1 MEQPQLMQVIAIS
14 GKKGTGKDWYASQLM
29 NQHPE
34 RCVIVAFADAL
45 KMRLY
50 GQDHYDVL
58 AANKTIQTRM
68 LLIET
73 GTRERQEYGPDFF
86 AKQLVALLELYSRRG
101 IRTVIISDLRLEI
114 ELFVLQASHGRGEI
128 ALRLIRMEAPE
139 RNRQRIEQEAN
150 GDTQLAAR
158 LAQDISEVDLD
169 KLANTGL
176 FEIIYNDPQ

>member
-1 MEQPQLMQVIAIS
+1 MRVVAIS
-14 GKKGTGKDWYASQLM
+14 GKKGTGKDWYASKLLNEQ
-29 NQHPE
+29 PE

-58 AANKTIQTRM
+58 AAKKTIQTRA

-86 AKQLVALLELYSRRG
+86 AKQLIALLELYSRRG
-101 IRTVIISDLRLEI
+101 IRNVIISDLRLKD
-114 ELFVLQASHGRGEI
+114 ELYILQGAHASGTI
-128 ALRLIRMEAPE
+128 ALHLVRMEAPE
-139 RNRQRIEQEAN
+139 RNRERIEQEAN
-150 GDTQLAAR
+150 GNTELAAA

-169 KLANTGL
+169 QLAQAGM
-176 FEIIYNDPQ
+176 FEIVHNDPQ